1 MRTRIRPL
9 GSTVVARILGP
20 CPLQAQRKMQRC
32 SVTRCLS
39 CGARCMRAPV
49 RWWMSTTWGLGVES
63 SPCQFPTMMR
73 IRLTW
78 PRVCSWSSEARNA
91 ARYCLPMPGGSSWRA
106 ACWLV
111 MLAAGCA
118 QGSNLEIVQVSEAAA
133 VQFLHTPSL
142 YSALRSD
149 APRSV
154 LFVDATCPNSLVA
167 LEAALAAPS
176 GTSTT
181 AFVHRP
187 QTKRDRAARI
197 EGAALECAHR
207 QGVLQRY
214 VRVRLD
220 HLADPNRP
228 LTRTA
233 AASGADT
240 TAFLECLKRPDVV
253 DVVARHEA
261 ASDNAGVTVVPALL
275 SADHIVVGRD
285 PVVEVLR
292 RGSRALRDSIVP

>member
-1 MRTRIRPL
+1 M
-9 GSTVVARILGP
+9 
-20 CPLQAQRKMQRC
+20 
-32 SVTRCLS
+32 
-39 CGARCMRAPV
+39 
-49 RWWMSTTWGLGVES
+49 
-63 SPCQFPTMMR
+63 
-73 IRLTW
+73 
-78 PRVCSWSSEARNA
+78 
-91 ARYCLPMPGGSSWRA
+91 
-106 ACWLV
+106 
-111 MLAAGCA
+111 
-118 QGSNLEIVQVSEAAA
+118 
-133 VQFLHTPSL
+133 QFLHTPSL
-142 YSALRSD
+142 YTALRSD

-214 VRVRLD
+214 VSVRLD

-240 TAFLECLKRPDVV
+240 AAFLECLKRPDVV

-275 SADHIVVGRD
+275 SADRIVVGRD